1 MPLIQLRG
9 VSIAVGGPPLLDA
22 VDAVIEP
29 GARIGLL
36 GRNGAGKTTLL
47 RLLAG
52 QASPDAGEVVR
63 APGTAVALLPQDVPD
78 DLDGTVAAVV
88 EGGLPPAAADEPAW
102 SRAGA
107 VDRIVGRM
115 DLDGVADV
123 ATLSA
128 GMKRRVLLARSLV
141 GQPDLL
147 LLDEPTNHLD
157 IDAIDWL
164 ERFLDRWGG
173 TLVFVTHDRAFLRRL
188 ATRILE
194 IDRGRLFDWSCD
206 YATFLGRRQETLRA
220 EERQAAVFDKR
231 LAEEEAWIRTGI
243 KARRTRNEGRVRRLE
258 SMRREH
264 AARRKATGTVRLRI
278 QEAERSGAL
287 VAALDGVAADRGGRR
302 VLAGVDV
309 TVMRGDRIGI
319 IGRNGVGKS
328 TLLALLLGQLAPSA
342 GLVRL
347 GTNLQIAWFDQLHE
361 QLDPDRSVADNVA
374 DGSETVR
381 VDGQQR
387 HVVGYLRDFLFTPER
402 ARGLVRFLSGGERN
416 RVLLA
421 RLFAKPAN
429 LIVLDEPTN
438 DLDEETLEL
447 LEERLA
453 DFGGTVLVVSHD
465 RDFLDHVVTST
476 LAFEPVT
483 GTGGAPATHTV
494 KEYAGGYSD
503 WQRQRSAA
511 ASPPAAAA
519 RSAAPRDAVPN
530 PAVPAAGRKRRL
542 SFKERQELDALP
554 QTIENLEGELAA
566 LHASLASP
574 DHYRLPRATIAA
586 EHTRLRDLEERLRT
600 AYERWSTLEGD
611 A

>member
-1 MPLIQLRG
+1 MPLIHLRG

-29 GARIGLL
+29 GERIGLL

-52 QASPDAGEVVR
+52 QAVADAGEVVR

-78 DLDGTVAAVV
+78 DLAGTVAAVV

-107 VDRIVGRM
+107 VDRILARM
-115 DLDGVADV
+115 DLDGAAEV

-206 YATFLGRRQETLRA
+206 YATFLGRREEALRA
-220 EERQAAVFDKR
+220 EERQAAAFDKR

-243 KARRTRNEGRVRRLE
+243 KARRTRNEGRVRALE

-264 AARRKATGTVRLRI
+264 AARRKAVGTVRLRI

-342 GLVRL
+342 GRVRL
-347 GTNLQIAWFDQLHE
+347 GTNLRIAWFDQLHE

-381 VDGQQR
+381 VDGQPR

-476 LAFEPVT
+476 LAFEPLT
-483 GTGGAPATHTV
+483 GTGGAPGTHTV

-503 WQRQRSAA
+503 WQRQRPAA
-511 ASPPAAAA
+511 TTPAAAVRPA
-519 RSAAPRDAVPN
+519 TPRDPVPN

-554 QTIENLEGELAA
+554 TTIETLEEELAA

-574 DHYRLPRATIAA
+574 DHYRQPRETIAA
-586 EHTRLRDLEERLRT
+586 EQARLRDLEIRLRA